1 MYNARGCGFTDVN
14 TPQLFNA
21 SITDD
26 IREALRHIQK
36 QVGERTPLIGIGF
49 SLGSNILVK
58 VRKIQFF
65 VFIVYYNFI
74 K

>member
-1 MYNARGCGFTDVN
+1 MN

-21 SITDD
+21 SITED

-58 VRKIQFF
+58 VSQY
-65 VFIVYYNFI
+65 FI
-74 K
+74 

>member
-1 MYNARGCGFTDVN
+1 MYNARGCGFTNVN

-26 IREALRHIQK
+26 FREALLQIQK
-36 QVGERTPLIGIGF
+36 KVGKNTPLIGLGF

-58 VRKIQFF
+58 VNYCNNLA
-65 VFIVYYNFI
+65 V
-74 K
+74 

>member
-1 MYNARGCGFTDVN
+1 VN

-58 VRKIQFF
+58 VREKEWQ
-65 VFIVYYNFI
+65 V
-74 K
+74 